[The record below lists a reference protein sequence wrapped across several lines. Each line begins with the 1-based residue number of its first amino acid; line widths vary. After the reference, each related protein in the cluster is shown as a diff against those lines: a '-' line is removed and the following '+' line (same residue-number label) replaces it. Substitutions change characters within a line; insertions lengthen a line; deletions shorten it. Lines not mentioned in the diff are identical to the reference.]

1 MRDAVNNHRRPAGI
15 LRVGIVLPVLLA
27 LAVGCN
33 HPPEAAPPPKAP
45 TDSADSRIVKP
56 ERGPVH
62 LTVVEPGY
70 IQAYEETPMYAK
82 VPGYVKEWKA
92 DIGDRVTEGQTLAV
106 LSVPELDVDLV
117 RKNALIRQ
125 ADEEVKL
132 ARAAVDVAKA
142 EYDLLQGQSSRLAKG
157 GESGLL
163 AKEGVMEA
171 QFQAQSAKAKM
182 EQANVDVGVQEAK
195 QKVAVQDRDYV
206 QAMLG
211 YTTLK
216 APYNGVVTR
225 RNINRGDF
233 VEPATGGKGDPLF
246 VVRMMNVM
254 RIFVTAPEE
263 DADWIRVGT
272 TAPPATEA
280 HLRSGRPQGQ
290 GVHRAGGAHFLVVG
304 SQGADPARGDRPSQ
318 PERG

>member
-1 MRDAVNNHRRPAGI
+1 
-15 LRVGIVLPVLLA
+15 
-27 LAVGCN
+27 
-33 HPPEAAPPPKAP
+33 
-45 TDSADSRIVKP
+45 
-56 ERGPVH
+56 
-62 LTVVEPGY
+62 
-70 IQAYEETPMYAK
+70 MYAK

-142 EYDLLQGQSSRLAKG
+142 EYDLLQGQSSRLAQG

-246 VVRMMNVM
+246 VVRMMDVM
-254 RIFVTAPEE
+254 RVFVTAPEE
-263 DADWIRVGT
+263 DADWIRPGT

-280 HLRSGRPQGQ
+280 HLRVDALKGKEFTGPVVRTSWSLDPKERTLLAEIDLPNPNGVDSYGELRPGMYVYATLKSVRPTPGRCRP
-290 GVHRAGGAHFLVVG
+290 
-304 SQGADPARGDRPSQ
+304 RPSS
-318 PERG
+318 PRATRRRATRRSAT